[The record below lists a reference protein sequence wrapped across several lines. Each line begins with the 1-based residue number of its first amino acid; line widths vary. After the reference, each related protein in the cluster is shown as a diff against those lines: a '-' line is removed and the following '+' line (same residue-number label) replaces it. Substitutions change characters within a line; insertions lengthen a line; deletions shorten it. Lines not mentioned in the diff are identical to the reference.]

1 MMNSTEQKISRSFV
15 RLLEDTPIERVT
27 IAEICAEAG
36 VSKRSFYNH
45 FCDKYDII
53 NKTHIIPVFE
63 NETEGSLDALENYFR
78 RYYKKLLEHRGFVRN
93 ISFYYGQN
101 SPILSFRD
109 HVRDLLW
116 QVMKNNHP
124 DLTRTPE
131 LEHAV
136 EYFAGSYILF
146 IVRIVLL
153 DEVFCEEYF
162 RREHF
167 IKDYIPLI
175 LLPYLY

>member
-1 MMNSTEQKISRSFV
+1 MMNATEQKISRSFV

-27 IAEICAEAG
+27 IAEICTEAG

-63 NETEGSLDALENYFR
+63 NEDDVSLDRLENYFR
-78 RYYKKLLEHRGFVRN
+78 KYYRILLAHRGFVRN

-101 SPILSFRD
+101 SPILSFRE
-109 HVRDLLW
+109 HVRDLVW
-116 QVMKNNHP
+116 RVMLNNTP
-124 DLTRTPE
+124 ELARTSE

-136 EYFAGSYILF
+136 EYFSASYILF
-146 IVRIVLL
+146 VVRILL
-153 DEVFCEEYF
+153 MDEEFCEDYF
-162 RREHF
+162 HREHF
-167 IKDYIPLI
+167 IKDYIPPI